1 MSNPT
6 TTIQISMFGDLEII
20 NQDKILKETSNRSKK
35 IWNLLG
41 FIITNR
47 HNQLTQNDYIDMLWP
62 DGISSN
68 PINALKTLLYRSRS
82 LLEPIIIDNEQF
94 ILSGNGSY
102 HWNNEIDCTIDIEE
116 FERLY
121 NIAKNPA
128 ASLEKKIISYNKAIQ
143 LYKGDFLAKH
153 STELWVIPIATHYHN
168 LYLECVKTYL
178 SLLEESKKYKL
189 IIACCKQTLQIDSF
203 DEKIHAFLIR
213 SYLKEGN
220 TVAALNHYDTAT
232 NILYQNLGVKPSK
245 ELRNLYIDMM
255 KTQQT
260 LEMDLTVIQNDLKE
274 AEYKTGAFVC
284 EYGIFQETYRLISRQ
299 SARDGRSVYIALITA
314 CESDGNIPPLN
325 LLNHIMENLLD
336 AIVNSLR
343 RGDVV
348 SKYSG
353 AQYVLLLPSITQ
365 EDGTLVLERIIK
377 KYYHAN
383 KSKKIQLKYK
393 LRQIEI
399 SPNEY

>member
-6 TTIQISMFGDLEII
+6 IVKISMFGDLEII

-41 FIITNR
+41 FIISNR

-68 PINALKTLLYRSRS
+68 PVNALKTLLYRSRS
-82 LLEPIIIDNEQF
+82 LLEPILINNEQF

-102 HWNNEIDCTIDIEE
+102 YWNNEINCTVDIEE
-116 FERLY
+116 FEQFY
-121 NIAKNPA
+121 NIARNPA
-128 ASLEKKIISYNKAIQ
+128 TPMEERLFSYNKAIH
-143 LYKGDFLAKH
+143 LYKGDFLTKH

-178 SLLEESKKYKL
+178 SILEENKEYKS

-213 SYLKEGN
+213 AYLKEGN

-232 NILYQNLGVKPSK
+232 DILYQNLGVKPSK
-245 ELRNLYIDMM
+245 ELRSLYVDMM

-314 CESDGNIPPLN
+314 CEANGDIPPLKI
-325 LLNHIMENLLD
+325 LNDIMENLLV

-348 SKYSG
+348 SRYSG
-353 AQYVLLLPSITQ
+353 AQYVLLLPSVTQ
-365 EDGTLVLERIIK
+365 EDGTLILERIAK
-377 KYYHAN
+377 KYYHTN
-383 KSKKIQLKYK
+383 KRTKIQLKYK

-399 SPNEY
+399 SPEEY